1 LNALLHGS
9 WRAALIIALGV
20 MAALGFRP
28 LGLWPAMLLGWGR
41 WSGWWRAPSWHRA
54 ALIGWLWG
62 VGHFSVGNSWI
73 APAFTYQAKMPGW
86 LGGIAVVLLSLY
98 LAVFPALA
106 AGASWFVRRA
116 AGAGAGLCGGVD
128 RQRMV
133 AFMAVH
139 RLCVESAG
147 RGAAGR

>member
-1 LNALLHGS
+1 VARDAAGVGALVWLVARALLAS
-9 WRAALIIALGV
+9 RRADRLAVGCGAF
-20 MAALGFRP
+20 FRRQQ
-28 LGLWPAMLLGWGR
+28 LD
-41 WSGWWRAPSWHRA
+41 RA
-54 ALIGWLWG
+54 
-62 VGHFSVGNSWI
+62 
-73 APAFTYQAKMPGW
+73 AFTYQAKMPGW

-98 LAVFPALA
+98 LALFPALA

-139 RLCVESAG
+139 RLCVEPAG